1 VQEKAVRW
9 LRRAAQ
15 LAIDRY
21 EVDDSLVLLH
31 RAVEMASSP
40 ESSAPI
46 WLEIGNANALKYDG
60 EAFWTAMQR
69 SLEYSTDPATT
80 AKTYSDLAFQ
90 ASIRGGMWKKH
101 PPRDTV
107 AGWVEQAL
115 ELTGEETP
123 ERTRALIAQASVD
136 REVGEASA
144 REAST
149 LADRLG
155 DPELRSWAWMSRA
168 VAAFEADRFED
179 ALTWAQRRFDLE
191 AAISDPDHLVEL
203 RESAMPP
210 AAALG
215 RLREVHRLAR
225 EHDGLTKRLSPHHRM
240 HSVAV
245 LTEVEEL
252 AGNWKRIRAL
262 EERVEQAVEANRDT
276 PCVRNA
282 RCLLLCAL
290 ARAEAGDEEPARNL
304 ESAADELG
312 MEGHDYALEA
322 VRIRL
327 ALARGDLDELGQLMK
342 TRARERFVF
351 GPQEHAARL
360 DALAALRDRERVEEL
375 APRFLQRRTYLE
387 PFALR
392 SLGIVREDE
401 NLIRQSLERF
411 EALKLDWH
419 AQQTRALR

>member
-1 VQEKAVRW
+1 
-9 LRRAAQ
+9 
-15 LAIDRY
+15 
-21 EVDDSLVLLH
+21 
-31 RAVEMASSP
+31 
-40 ESSAPI
+40 
-46 WLEIGNANALKYDG
+46 
-60 EAFWTAMQR
+60 
-69 SLEYSTDPATT
+69 
-80 AKTYSDLAFQ
+80 
-90 ASIRGGMWKKH
+90 
-101 PPRDTV
+101 
-107 AGWVEQAL
+107 
-115 ELTGEETP
+115 
-123 ERTRALIAQASVD
+123 
-136 REVGEASA
+136 
-144 REAST
+144 
-149 LADRLG
+149 
-155 DPELRSWAWMSRA
+155 MSRA

-215 RLREVHRLAR
+215 RLREVRRLAR
-225 EHDGLTKRLSPHHRM
+225 EHDGLTERLSPHHRM

-252 AGNWKRIRAL
+252 AGNWKGIRAL

-282 RCLLLCAL
+282 RCLLLCAV
-290 ARAEAGDEEPARNL
+290 ARTEAGDEKPARNL

-312 MEGHDYALEA
+312 MEGHEYALEA

-327 ALARGDLDELGQLMK
+327 MLARGDLDGLGQLMK
-342 TRARERFVF
+342 TPPRERFVF
-351 GPQEHAARL
+351 GTQEHAARL
-360 DALAALRDRERVEEL
+360 DAFAALRDREHVEEV
-375 APRFLQRRTYLE
+375 APRFLQRGTYLE

-401 NLIRQSLERF
+401 SLIRQSLERF

-419 AQQTRALR
+419 AEQTRALL

>member
-1 VQEKAVRW
+1 MQASSSARTGAGARGNCLPATPCRIPCRQCSLPGSTSWARSIRRLCKLPPSSDASSGPDRYEISSAARSLALTRSRSVISFDAAQARRSRAPARGVCRWLERVGEGRDEWAALLAHHYAEAARPEDADLAWTESENELGRVQEKAVRW

-69 SLEYSTDPATT
+69 SLEHSTDPATT

-101 PPRDTV
+101 PPPDTV

-155 DPELRSWAWMSRA
+155 DPELRSWAWMSR
-168 VAAFEADRFED
+168 D
-179 ALTWAQRRFDLE
+179 
-191 AAISDPDHLVEL
+191 
-203 RESAMPP
+203 
-210 AAALG
+210 
-215 RLREVHRLAR
+215 
-225 EHDGLTKRLSPHHRM
+225 
-240 HSVAV
+240 
-245 LTEVEEL
+245 
-252 AGNWKRIRAL
+252 
-262 EERVEQAVEANRDT
+262 
-276 PCVRNA
+276 
-282 RCLLLCAL
+282 
-290 ARAEAGDEEPARNL
+290 
-304 ESAADELG
+304 
-312 MEGHDYALEA
+312 
-322 VRIRL
+322 
-327 ALARGDLDELGQLMK
+327 
-342 TRARERFVF
+342 
-351 GPQEHAARL
+351 
-360 DALAALRDRERVEEL
+360 
-375 APRFLQRRTYLE
+375 
-387 PFALR
+387 
-392 SLGIVREDE
+392 
-401 NLIRQSLERF
+401 
-411 EALKLDWH
+411 
-419 AQQTRALR
+419 